1 MVNNVVIQGRLCFD
15 IEVKEGKTPY
25 LQNRLAIQGFKEE
38 DTVFIGI
45 KVFGKTAEVMEEYC
59 KKGSQIIVTG
69 RLTQFENKDG
79 DTVISVTADKVDIIF
94 DSNKDDDKKKKS
106 KRRREEDED
115 EDDDE
120 DNGRSKKRSKKR
132 RGDDDDDDDEPRKKS
147 RRRKKYSE
155 DDDDDDEE
163 DY

>member
-1 MVNNVVIQGRLCFD
+1 MVNSVVIQGRLCFD
-15 IEVKEGKTPY
+15 VEVKDGKTPY
-25 LQNRLAIQGFKEE
+25 LQNRLAIQGFKED

-94 DSNKDDDKKKKS
+94 DSKDEDKKKKS
-106 KRRREEDED
+106 RIKR
-115 EDDDE
+115 EDDDDEE
-120 DNGRSKKRSKKR
+120 DDRPKKRSKRKR
-132 RGDDDDDDDEPRKKS
+132 
-147 RRRKKYSE
+147 
-155 DDDDDDEE
+155 DDDDDEE
-163 DY
+163 DERPKKKSRRRREEDYDDDDDEENY

>member
-1 MVNNVVIQGRLCFD
+1 MVNSVVVQGRLCFD
-15 IEVKEGKTPY
+15 VEVKDGKTPY
-25 LQNRLAIQGFKEE
+25 LQNRLAIQGFKED

-79 DTVISVTADKVDIIF
+79 DAVISVTADRVDIIF
-94 DSNKDDDKKKKS
+94 DNSKDEKKKS
-106 KRRREEDED
+106 KRRRD
-115 EDDDE
+115 EDDGD
-120 DNGRSKKRSKKR
+120 DDDDDGRSKKRSKKR
-132 RGDDDDDDDEPRKKS
+132 RDDDYDDDDEPKKKS
-147 RRRKKYSE
+147 RRRKKYVE
-155 DDDDDDEE
+155 DDDDDDDEE

>member
-1 MVNNVVIQGRLCFD
+1 MVNSVVIQGRLCFD
-15 IEVKEGKTPY
+15 VEVKDGKTPY
-25 LQNRLAIQGFKEE
+25 LQNRLAIQGFKED

-94 DSNKDDDKKKKS
+94 DSKDEDKKKKS
-106 KRRREEDED
+106 RRKREDDDDEEDDRPKKRNKRKRDDDDDEEDERPKKKSRRRREED
-115 EDDDE
+115 
-120 DNGRSKKRSKKR
+120 
-132 RGDDDDDDDEPRKKS
+132 
-147 RRRKKYSE
+147 Y
-155 DDDDDDEE
+155 DDDDDEE